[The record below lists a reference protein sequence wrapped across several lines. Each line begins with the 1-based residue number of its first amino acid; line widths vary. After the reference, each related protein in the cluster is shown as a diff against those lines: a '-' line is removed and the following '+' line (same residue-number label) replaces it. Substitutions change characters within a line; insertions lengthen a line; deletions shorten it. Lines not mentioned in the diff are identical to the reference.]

1 MSKGYLLYN
10 SVESKI
16 LISDITNLDSIITH
30 KGKVLINNDLINNL
44 KHYGQKVFTTKGKFY
59 YILKPT
65 YKDIIL
71 KINRTTNT
79 INSKDIAHI
88 LVNTSINKN
97 SKVLEIG
104 TGSGAFSLFLSHF
117 INKVILSIDINFKNL
132 KNSVSN
138 IKKYGDI
145 DYVLTLLIENK
156 LNKLPIKS
164 KTYFDAIIIDLAEPY
179 IYLDLIVS
187 VLKDG
192 GDLVFLVPNVEQVKQ
207 SREIFAKSGFVYFRT
222 YELIER
228 EWLIR
233 EVGSRPHEKYLNHS
247 IFLTFAKKIKN

>member
-1 MSKGYLLYN
+1 MAKGYLLYN

-16 LISDITNLDSIITH
+16 LISDINKLDSITTH

-44 KHYGQKVFTTKGKFY
+44 VGYGQKVYTTKGKFY
-59 YILKPT
+59 YVLKPT

-79 INSKDIAHI
+79 INPKDIAHI

-97 SKVLEIG
+97 SKVLEIA

-132 KNSVSN
+132 RNSVSN

-145 DYVLTLLIENK
+145 DYVLTLLVDNK
-156 LNKLPIKS
+156 IDKLPIRYQK
-164 KTYFDAIIIDLAEPY
+164 YFDAIIIDLPEPHL
-179 IYLDLIVS
+179 YLDLILN
-187 VLKDG
+187 VLKEG
-192 GDLVFLVPNVEQVKQ
+192 GDLVFVVPNIEQVKE
-207 SREIFAKSGFVYFRT
+207 SREVFSKYGFVYFRT
-222 YELIER
+222 YEIIER

-233 EVGSRPHEKYLNHS
+233 HVGSRPYEKYLNHS
-247 IFLTFAKKIKN
+247 MFLTFAKKIEN